1 MSKQSGALGGVL
13 VLDLTRVLAG
23 PFCGQ
28 ILGDL
33 GAEVIK
39 VERAGVGDDG
49 RKYGFSSLQDAQ
61 GNKTLESSFYLSC
74 NRNKKSLT
82 ADLSKPEGQALIRQ
96 LAAQCD
102 VLIENYKVG
111 DLKRY
116 GLDYDTLKA
125 INPGLIYCSVT
136 GYGQTGPNAGR
147 PGYDGLFQAM
157 GGMMA
162 VTGVPDGQPG
172 AGPLKAG
179 PSVVDVFTGHNA
191 AIGILAAI
199 NHRHNT
205 GKGQY
210 IDVAL
215 LDCAVTMVSHITQ
228 DFLVSGVAP
237 PRLGNGGNGGG
248 PADLLTC
255 KDGIIYITAGT
266 QEHWA
271 RLCEL
276 MQRPDLYADPL
287 FASNLLRGQ
296 NRNQLIVNIN
306 QWSVNWT
313 VNNLLAALDRIAV
326 PAARYNELP
335 DVFED
340 VQVQHRELKVTVPHP
355 VSGTVSLLSSPL
367 AHMSETPANHFEAPP
382 TLGQHT
388 DEILRDK
395 LGLDAQ
401 EIAQLRNRGI
411 I

>member
-1 MSKQSGALGGVL
+1 MSKKSGALDGVL

-49 RKYGFSSLQDAQ
+49 RKYGFSSLLDAE

-82 ADLSKPEGQALIRQ
+82 ADLSKPEGQELIRQ

-116 GLDYDTLKA
+116 GLDYDTLSA
-125 INPGLIYCSVT
+125 LNPRLIYCSVT
-136 GYGQTGPNAGR
+136 GYGQTGPNASR

-172 AGPLKAG
+172 SGPLKAG

-287 FASNLLRGQ
+287 FATNLLRGQ
-296 NRNQLIVNIN
+296 NRNQLIVKIN

-313 VNNLLAALDRIAV
+313 VNDLLAALDRIAV

-395 LGLDAQ
+395 LSLNAQ
-401 EIAQLRNRGI
+401 AIAQLRSRGI
-411 I
+411 V

>member
-276 MQRPDLYADPL
+276 MQRPDLYADPR

>member
-172 AGPLKAG
+172 SGPLKAG

-313 VNNLLAALDRIAV
+313 VNDLLAALDRIAV